1 MAVATG
7 AFEDSAAS
15 TVATYNC
22 PVCRKAHVLDLD
34 RLQVNLTPTP
44 LPLVLSVVLR
54 GSSPSQAVWCSC
66 LCCCFTNSCLLLH
79 SVPSI

>member
-1 MAVATG
+1 MHSAGSNSSTGGNTGEVGGGNCKAAVAAG

-34 RLQVNLTPTP
+34 RLQVIYILPSGAWNLEDP
-44 LPLVLSVVLR
+44 
-54 GSSPSQAVWCSC
+54 G
-66 LCCCFTNSCLLLH
+66 
-79 SVPSI
+79 